1 MYHHCKVKHIL
12 RWYFFDVVAD
22 WVINV
27 YDKDAVRRIL
37 SSKATGNKSGL
48 YQGDLFLRKREICIP
63 IYIEGQ
69 G

>member
-1 MYHHCKVKHIL
+1 M
-12 RWYFFDVVAD
+12 VAD